1 MSNCTM
7 AAIHT
12 SGLDHHMHEA
22 HDSMMR
28 MTMHVAR
35 PCDAH
40 HHGGYGVLLY
50 FALPWAVSRPP
61 PYTRLH
67 DTFYFILHRH
77 GSLHHRRDPRDTCC
91 ACHIWRLEPFHALQ
105 MSCIADFMS
114 RALPRTSDVLHRRG
128 APVTRGR
135 LRRRPL
141 PPGARPSRL
150 PCINCHTTVAPIH
163 IIRTWQPPFTWDT

>member
-1 MSNCTM
+1 MSSCTM

-50 FALPWAVSRPP
+50 FASPWAVSRPP
-61 PYTRLH
+61 PSTRLH
-67 DTFYFILHRH
+67 DNIPASCMHVTHMYNQHRLGRLRLKMALMEALTHRH
-77 GSLHHRRDPRDTCC
+77 GPRHHRRDPRDTCC

-114 RALPRTSDVLHRRG
+114 RALPRTSDVLHR
-128 APVTRGR
+128 
-135 LRRRPL
+135 
-141 PPGARPSRL
+141 
-150 PCINCHTTVAPIH
+150 
-163 IIRTWQPPFTWDT
+163 